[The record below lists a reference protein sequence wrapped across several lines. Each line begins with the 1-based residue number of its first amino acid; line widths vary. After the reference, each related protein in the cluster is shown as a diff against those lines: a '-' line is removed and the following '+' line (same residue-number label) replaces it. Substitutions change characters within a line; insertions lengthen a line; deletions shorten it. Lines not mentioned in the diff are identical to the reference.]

1 MNKHFFVTLFLS
13 LLEIIIITT
22 LLVFLINGYYL
33 SSIGLLIY
41 IIFHL
46 ERGATFQDFLPTI
59 LLAPLYAVSFIYF
72 QIIGF
77 LAMCMIHFFLGLFWA
92 KARYYKD

>member
-22 LLVFLINGYYL
+22 LLVFLINEYYL
-33 SSIGLLIY
+33 SAIGLLIY
-41 IIFHL
+41 IIYHL
-46 ERGATFQDFLPTI
+46 EKGATFRDFLPTI
-59 LLAPLYAVSFIYF
+59 LLAPMYAISFIYF

-77 LAMCMIHFFLGLFWA
+77 LVMCMIHFLLSLFWA
-92 KARYYKD
+92 KARFYKD